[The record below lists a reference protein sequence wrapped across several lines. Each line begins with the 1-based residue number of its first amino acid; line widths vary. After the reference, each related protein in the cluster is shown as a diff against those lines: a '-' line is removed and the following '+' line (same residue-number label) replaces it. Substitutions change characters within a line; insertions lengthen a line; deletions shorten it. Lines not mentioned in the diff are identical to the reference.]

1 MVVVVTFII
10 VVNIAT
16 SVIGIAAMINSVI
29 SIFLLRFFCDSEYLL
44 L

>member
-29 SIFLLRFFCDSEYLL
+29 SIFLL
-44 L
+44 